1 MAGISR
7 VSILKIIEL
16 VSKIYYET
24 EIAPLS
30 IEGTIKIFLL
40 EIIAEMRKLIAKIS
54 LCTIFFIST
63 MLIANFFN
71 IYSLRMFFIMQ
82 TKVLLSLT
90 YHLSELNKLAL
101 SPLKEKI
108 IFNECVGI
116 KGRL

>member
-30 IEGTIKIFLL
+30 IEGIIKIFLL

-82 TKVLLSLT
+82 TTKVLLSLT

-101 SPLKEKI
+101 SPLKEKLYLMSVW
-108 IFNECVGI
+108 E
-116 KGRL
+116 